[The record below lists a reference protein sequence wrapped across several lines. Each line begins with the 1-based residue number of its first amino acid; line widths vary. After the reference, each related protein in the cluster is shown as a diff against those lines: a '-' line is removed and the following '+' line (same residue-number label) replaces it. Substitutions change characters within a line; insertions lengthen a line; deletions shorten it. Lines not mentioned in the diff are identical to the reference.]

1 MKVALGIVRLLGPNM
16 AAEAPID
23 LSTFGSLTHYGYRT
37 DVDYWRC
44 ERSVTIDAGDFW
56 ADRR

>member
-1 MKVALGIVRLLGPNM
+1 M

-44 ERSVTIDAGDFW
+44 ERSVTTG
-56 ADRR
+56 